1 MPTAAWIRR
10 WLRRCLYVAVGA
22 FCLLLLTAVILQAPP
37 GKMLLAKSVSGL
49 VARSTSLRL
58 EIHGITGLLPR
69 HIRIESV
76 EVDDPR
82 GDLVTLHDVD
92 LRLCLSQLLRRRIRV
107 EQLDIGRIDLWK
119 RPIPRQKWRLP
130 RIPALPVWPDV
141 RDLRVHN
148 LTLGEEVVGRVVSLA
163 VSGSIR
169 PVAGEVF
176 PEAALEIVG
185 LHSEATKGTLSF
197 TYDQGLPQILL
208 QVNDAVLLPGLL
220 DVPAPLVADLEGRGV
235 RADWQGNLQVNAGAD
250 TLLKGEARFME
261 GDATTL
267 QAHFALDASKT
278 PFLRDHTTVYGEK
291 IEGRLA
297 LSLDT
302 QGLLEIQSCEIMS
315 DTVNADMEGT
325 VQIEQKAT
333 DLRLQ
338 AAHQD
343 ISRIPGIRTDT
354 GVLPGKMEAVLQG
367 PFSGM
372 VAVVQAS
379 VNDAP
384 VLDARVGSAVQLPL
398 PLEGVITLFPGRLP
412 LEELPF
418 EDDAAVEL
426 SFDLSYD
433 RLAGEAR
440 VDRFDIAGAGVQVS
454 TRGTL
459 ASDPPGANLTGRL
472 AADDL
477 GHVPWLPARP
487 LAGAVNAD
495 FKVETGESGLTF
507 SLDAAG
513 TGLKA
518 ATVTAVDMTARLEGR
533 CRDWTVLPP
542 VGMTLGFNSEIR
554 GLVFSGQEPT
564 DWKAEVQAD
573 TDDSGD
579 VQLRSVLL
587 TDGNARVDGHGMFN
601 SAAGTLDLA
610 LQCAVA
616 SLQDLPPWVESMPD
630 GRLQASVNASGT
642 LRPLALKA
650 DATGSLEALKE
661 LPEPLA
667 ALSGDALNL
676 ALAFSAAGD
685 NIEVSSMTLTGASLS
700 AEGSAVYNRDDGG
713 LEANAKVNL
722 ADLKPLAESLGTSGG
737 GTASIDAHLQGTS
750 AALVGRADIRGTDIV
765 MGGISATRI
774 DATLEGDDL
783 TGSKPGITLT
793 AVAKT
798 GGSEVMADAVIV
810 PGGGT
815 VDVSSFSIRVGDNRI
830 SGRATVAPGKEP
842 IEAEANADLNDLAA
856 LGSFAGVSIGGSSEG
871 TVSIRDGAI
880 KADIRG
886 RSLVYGNSRAKDLN
900 ATIRMKEGKSGYDGT
915 ATILSKGVKVGTL
928 LAEEV
933 EIVLE
938 GGLEEAGIQVRARGA
953 LDGAAAPG
961 VSLKMAGRVF
971 SKDRKMMLTEV
982 QGALGDFDF
991 GLEEPAEIGG
1001 GKGAVA
1007 LTPTNLRFGSG
1018 NLVLEGRQEKDS
1030 ISARLH
1036 MDSFPL
1042 AAAALFGQP
1051 GLSGVLGG
1059 DIVLKGTLAAPT
1071 GTISLKV
1078 TEARLVSGTAEMP
1091 APLSATLETV
1101 LNPGECS
1108 ATLKADMQD
1117 VLHLESEI
1125 RLPVGLRLDP
1135 WSWDLPS
1142 GTGLSGKAQFEV
1154 HTRQLFPALGL
1165 VEHYLDGT
1173 AVGSFT
1179 VSGGIAAPD
1188 LRGEV
1193 VMGDARYE
1201 NSRTGTRLEN
1211 LNVRITAENGALTLT
1226 ECTATTGDKG
1236 GMTVSGE
1243 MALLYERQFP
1253 FSVTVRFDDA
1263 RFADL
1268 EYLDGQMNGS
1278 VKAEGTLQDILVT
1291 GAVKVSPVEV
1301 SIPEELPVREPAA
1314 LEVTEI
1320 KDGKV
1325 VNREQEKV
1333 PGFGKRVRLDI
1344 DCEIPG
1350 KAYARAPILDS
1361 EWGGKLH
1368 VGGTLAAMKIDGRI
1382 AVRRG
1387 HMDFLNRRFVLRD
1400 SALLFLDGSPEK
1412 PYLDMQAVVETP
1424 NLSARLTLKGEL
1436 DDVKMELSSDPML
1449 PQDEILAQILFGR
1462 NLSRLSPVQA
1472 IQLARVAAMFNHGFA
1487 GVPLFSGNINLPGID
1502 RIDLRTG
1509 ERADETAVGVGKYLT
1524 DSVYVEV
1531 EQGTT
1536 TSSGKVSVEVEV
1548 TPQISVKGDA
1558 DAKERSGVGLFWK
1571 KDY

>member
-1 MPTAAWIRR
+1 M
-10 WLRRCLYVAVGA
+10 
-22 FCLLLLTAVILQAPP
+22 
-37 GKMLLAKSVSGL
+37 
-49 VARSTSLRL
+49 
-58 EIHGITGLLPR
+58 
-69 HIRIESV
+69 
-76 EVDDPR
+76 
-82 GDLVTLHDVD
+82 
-92 LRLCLSQLLRRRIRV
+92 
-107 EQLDIGRIDLWK
+107 DLWQ

-163 VSGSIR
+163 VSGRIR

-235 RADWQGNLQVNAGAD
+235 RADWQGNLQVDAGTD
-250 TLLKGEARFME
+250 TLLDGAARFME
-261 GDATTL
+261 GDASTL
-267 QAHFALDASKT
+267 QANLAIEASKT
-278 PFLRDHTTVYGEK
+278 PFLREHTSVYGEK
-291 IEGRLA
+291 LEARLA

-384 VLDARVGSAVQLPL
+384 VLDARVGSAVQRPL
-398 PLEGVITLFPGRLP
+398 PLKGVITLFPGRVP
-412 LEELPF
+412 LERMPF
-418 EDDAAVEL
+418 EDGDAIEM
-426 SFDLSYD
+426 SFDLAYD
-433 RLAGEAR
+433 RITGDAR
-440 VDRFDIAGAGVQVS
+440 VDRFELSGAGARLS
-454 TRGTL
+454 
-459 ASDPPGANLTGRL
+459 AEGRL
-472 AADDL
+472 GSGTPGVNLRGHLDVADL
-477 GHVPWLPARP
+477 GAMAILPVQP
-487 LAGAVNAD
+487 LEGAVKAD
-495 FKVETGESGLTF
+495 LELQTGETGVTF
-507 SLDAAG
+507 FLDAAG

-518 ATVTAVDMTARLEGR
+518 ASIGASGVTVRAEGH
-533 CRDWTVLPP
+533 CRDWTTVPP
-542 VGMTLGFNSEIR
+542 AGIAFGLISEIQ
-554 GLVFSGQEPT
+554 GLTVSGEAPT
-564 DWKAEVQAD
+564 NWNLEAQAD

-871 TVSIRDGAI
+871 TISIRDGAI

-886 RSLVYGNSRAKDLN
+886 RSLVYGNSRAKDLD

-1018 NLVLEGRQEKDS
+1018 NLVLEGRQGKDS
-1030 ISARLH
+1030 IYGRLRIN
-1036 MDSFPL
+1036 SFPL
-1042 AAAALFGQP
+1042 AAAAMFGQP
-1051 GLSGVLGG
+1051 ALTGVLDG
-1059 DIVLKGTLAAPT
+1059 DVMLKGTPAAPT
-1071 GTISLKV
+1071 GSVSLNI

-1091 APLSATLETV
+1091 APLTATLEAF

-1108 ATLKADMQD
+1108 AVLKADMKE
-1117 VLHLESEI
+1117 VLHLESEV
-1125 RLPVGLRLDP
+1125 RLPVRLRLAP
-1135 WSWDLPS
+1135 WLCDLPLE
-1142 GTGLSGKAQFEV
+1142 TGLSGKTQFEV

-1173 AVGSFT
+1173 AVGNFT
-1179 VSGGIAAPD
+1179 VSGGITVPD
-1188 LRGEV
+1188 LQGEV
-1193 VMGDARYE
+1193 VMDDARYE

-1211 LNVRITAENGALTLT
+1211 LHVKITAESGALKVT
-1226 ECTATTGDKG
+1226 ECTATTGEKG
-1236 GMTVSGE
+1236 SVTASGE
-1243 MALLYERQFP
+1243 MLLLYERHFP
-1253 FSVTVRFDDA
+1253 FSFTTRFEDA
-1263 RFADL
+1263 RFANL
-1268 EYLDGQMNGS
+1268 EYLNGRVNGV
-1278 VKAEGTLQDILVT
+1278 VKAEGTLQDVLVKGT
-1291 GAVKVSPVEV
+1291 VKVTPVEV
-1301 SIPEELPVREPAA
+1301 SVPEELPVKQPAT
-1314 LEVTEI
+1314 LDVTEI
-1320 KDGKV
+1320 RDGKV
-1325 VNREQEKV
+1325 VNREQEEV
-1333 PGFGKRVRLDI
+1333 SGFGSRVRLDI
-1344 DCEIPG
+1344 DCDIPG
-1350 KAYARAPILDS
+1350 KVYARAPILDS

-1368 VGGTLAAMKIDGRI
+1368 VGGTLAEMKIDGRI
-1382 AVRRG
+1382 AVLRG
-1387 HMDFLNRRFVLRD
+1387 HMDFLNRRFTLRD

-1436 DDVKMELSSDPML
+1436 DDVKMELSSDPIL

-1472 IQLARVAAMFNHGFA
+1472 IQLARVAAMFNRGFA
-1487 GVPLFSGNINLPGID
+1487 GIPLFSGNINLPGID